1 MYPIWNNRSLNT
13 LTTIALFIPFGYCVY
28 VFSLFTYFKFQRH
41 VNILSL
47 FNNVPFL
54 FPFFFMKISPE
65 TPLHISSCIGLLAR
79 VSESC
84 CLLVNLFILPSLL
97 KLILGGYRILGRNLF
112 SSSTLKIYI
121 PLAFTFSIK
130 MSDMLSL
137 LICI

>member
-1 MYPIWNNRSLNT
+1 
-13 LTTIALFIPFGYCVY
+13 
-28 VFSLFTYFKFQRH
+28 
-41 VNILSL
+41 
-47 FNNVPFL
+47 
-54 FPFFFMKISPE
+54 MKISPK